1 MMTFGLCGF
10 RKGLERALD
19 LACNIEKMKRIK
31 NRKCSNGFCYRVLF
45 GGGHRITEYRT
56 TNV

>member
-1 MMTFGLCGF
+1 MMTFELCGF

-31 NRKCSNGFCYRVLF
+31 NRKCSNGFCYRVL
-45 GGGHRITEYRT
+45 
-56 TNV
+56 